1 MLWSCAFPLICGN
14 RFTPA
19 FRETITIGAVS
30 CPGCC
35 AAPSARSRASST
47 RYVLRRG
54 ALLIR
59 GPSRAM
65 APGSAEQ
72 REGCCTACGTR
83 CSCRP
88 RVVRSKREYKCQD
101 QGKSERRAPLAR
113 HGERGR
119 RRTRQD
125 QISLEAWKPGR
136 AWKPVKLR
144 TARIRTERRKLVSS
158 AGTILEKSE
167 LFSKMRSSRLT

>member
-1 MLWSCAFPLICGN
+1 MRVSADLRKSVYPGISRNDNLWSGLVPRMLRSVIIARTRVCDAPWL
-14 RFTPA
+14 A
-19 FRETITIGAVS
+19 AW
-30 CPGCC
+30 C
-35 AAPSARSRASST
+35 AADPGSIESDGSR
-47 RYVLRRG
+47 LRG
-54 ALLIR
+54 AAQER
-59 GPSRAM
+59 R
-65 APGSAEQ
+65 
-72 REGCCTACGTR
+72 TASGTR

-101 QGKSERRAPLAR
+101 QGKSGRRAPLAR

-158 AGTILEKSE
+158 AGPIFGKSE